1 MKISFKNK
9 SLINWR
15 EQKKEKRLSEIQP
28 ISRYQQE
35 IFSSLD
41 DQVKRE
47 SIVRVI
53 DKVVDKLYENKTEE
67 RVNEIEV
74 GRPEYPR
81 KALLKLYLYGYMN
94 RIKSSRKLERECKIN
109 IEVMWLMGKL
119 SPDHWTISFFRKDNQ
134 EQIIQAIKSF
144 NKFLLESGYLEGKT
158 IVIDGTKLKANA
170 SSKGNINIDELKERV
185 QQTDDRITYYLEVFN
200 RTDEYEEE
208 IEELRKEKQE
218 LEQQIEQLK
227 KQNKKVYVKTDPDS
241 NIMKTKEGKQAAYN
255 VQISCDQKHKLVI
268 ATDVNSQANDFKQ
281 LKNMYE
287 SSKEMLSGNKPK
299 ELIADAGYY
308 TPEQIEQIEK
318 EEKVNTYVVPMPE
331 RKKGNFQYDLQ
342 KDQYTCQMGKV
353 LIFERENQDGRG
365 RLKRFYRTNQC
376 GGCSIR
382 KGCTSSKNGRIKIRY
397 INQDFRDNY
406 REKMMEEKSKEKIRL
421 RKTIVEHPIGTIK
434 LWLGNNPLLLRGKE
448 KVRTE
453 INLVS
458 FSYNLLRIFNIDGYE
473 NLNNKIE
480 QWKLA

>member
-1 MKISFKNK
+1 
-9 SLINWR
+9 
-15 EQKKEKRLSEIQP
+15 LSEIKP
-28 ISRYQQE
+28 ADRYQQE

-41 DQVKRE
+41 DRVE
-47 SIVRVI
+47 GNSIVRII
-53 DKVVDKLYENKTEE
+53 DKIIKRICEGVVFKKEKET
-67 RVNEIEV
+67 EV

-81 KALLKLYLYGYMN
+81 ESLLKLYVYGYMQ
-94 RIKSSRKLERECKIN
+94 RIKSSRKLERECKVN
-109 IEVMWLMGKL
+109 VEVMWLMGKL
-119 SPDHWTISFFRKDNQ
+119 SPDHWTISNFRKDNQ

-158 IVIDGTKLKANA
+158 IVIDGTKLRANA
-170 SSKGNINIDELKERV
+170 SSKGNTNIDEIKERV

-200 RTDEYEEE
+200 KTDEYEEE

-218 LEQQIEQLK
+218 LERKIEQLK
-227 KQNKKVYVKTDPDS
+227 KRNKKVYVKTDPDS

-255 VQISCDQKHKLVI
+255 VQISCDEKHKLVI

-299 ELIADAGYY
+299 EVIADAGYY

-318 EEKVNTYVVPMPE
+318 EEKVSTYVVPMPE
-331 RKKGNFQYDLQ
+331 RKKGNFQYDMQ
-342 KDQYTCQMGKV
+342 GDQYTCQMGKV
-353 LIFERENQDGRG
+353 LVFEKENQDGRG

-382 KGCTSSKNGRIKIRY
+382 KGCTSSKKGRIKIRY
-397 INQDFRDNY
+397 VNQDFRDNY
-406 REKMMEEKSKEKIRL
+406 REKMMQEKSKEKIRL
-421 RKTIVEHPIGTIK
+421 RKAIVEHPIGTIK

-480 QWKLA
+480 QYEWKLA